1 MEAEEMNGTEE
12 PVKLQLDPEQLK
24 RLRKRAEET
33 GRTVGELI
41 HEMFEKY
48 AAEDDGE
55 KS

>member
-1 MEAEEMNGTEE
+1 MNDAVSETEE

-33 GRTVGELI
+33 GRTVAELL
-41 HEMFEKY
+41 HEMLETHLVADDEK
-48 AAEDDGE
+48 

>member
-1 MEAEEMNGTEE
+1 MNDAVSETEE

-24 RLRKRAEET
+24 RLRKRAEES
-33 GRTVGELI
+33 GRTVGEIL

-48 AAEDDGE
+48 VAEDDGE